1 MEKLDEKERQ
11 EFSRKLIL
19 PPVNKLKTM
28 IDELYQ
34 KEKKY
39 IKQYMREDYI
49 EQNNMIFELSKS
61 HGL

>member
-11 EFSRKLIL
+11 EFRRKLIL

>member
-49 EQNNMIFELSKS
+49 E
-61 HGL
+61 